1 MKVVI
6 IGGVAGGASSAAR
19 LRRLDERAEI
29 IVFERSGFVSY
40 ANCGLPY
47 YSGGTIAEKRELTLQ
62 TPESFWNR
70 FRIRVK
76 TKHEVL
82 AIDPA
87 AKTVTVKDL
96 STGKT
101 FTESYDKLVLSPG
114 AMPTRPPLPGIDSE
128 RVFSLRTVEDTLRI
142 HDYVRR
148 EKPQSAVLVG
158 GGYIGIEVAENL
170 RELGLDVTIVQ
181 RPKQLM
187 NTLDYDM
194 ATFVHAKLREKGIRM
209 KEVPGAG
216 WVDNPF
222 LVETLCQTDAIAYL
236 DTCYYCY
243 REDTTEKALA
253 FAERNPLLPLER
265 WCDMAEVLER
275 LGVADE
281 SVWRAQ
287 NLRGITY
294 CCTAIE
300 ANGLDYPGL
309 REKVVGIFSAMDPAL
324 VLDDPRIKPG
334 EKRLFCELLGL
345 PEPDVSDLAYMPEL
359 AKQAF
364 YRLRMAGPRFTWLSV
379 VDYLKRKRAREG
391 R

>member
-1 MKVVI
+1 MSEIDVSVVI
-6 IGGVAGGASSAAR
+6 PCYNTEKFLDQALASAEQNDRIS
-19 LRRLDERAEI
+19 LEI
-29 IVFERSGFVSY
+29 IVINDGSTDGSLEIMRAHEAADPRVRVIDRTNHGYGAEVNRGFDEARGTYVGILEPDDWVAPHMYDDLFEYGMSFSY
-40 ANCGLPY
+40 
-47 YSGGTIAEKRELTLQ
+47 T
-62 TPESFWNR
+62 
-70 FRIRVK
+70 
-76 TKHEVL
+76 
-82 AIDPA
+82 
-87 AKTVTVKDL
+87 
-96 STGKT
+96 
-101 FTESYDKLVLSPG
+101 G
-114 AMPTRPPLPGIDSE
+114 AMPDIIKSPYTRVVLPETPNQYLCNCSYYK
-128 RVFSLRTVEDTLRI
+128 RVDPGFQPFRLSDAPHLI
-142 HDYVRR
+142 QHH
-148 EKPQSAVLVG
+148 PSIWSALYRKG
-158 GGYIGIEVAENL
+158 FLE
-170 RELGLDVTIVQ
+170 
-181 RPKQLM
+181 
-187 NTLDYDM
+187 
-194 ATFVHAKLREKGIRM
+194 EKGIRFM
-209 KEVPGAG
+209 EVPGAG